1 MTEVRHAFSFRFDKA
16 FIRRAL
22 RRDRNWGV
30 IKVLILYAIATP
42 LVLFGFDDPGRLTYG
57 ILGGGFLATM
67 TFVLTLYAKAATS
80 VHTIW
85 LRQSPS
91 QTIRYELDDDGFS
104 IHMENAS
111 SRFEWQ
117 GLRQLWRYPDVW
129 LIEIVKKQSA
139 FFPPSEAPPEALAF
153 IEQKCR
159 DSGAKV

>member
-1 MTEVRHAFSFRFDKA
+1 MTEPRYTFSFRFNKA
-16 FIRRAL
+16 FIQAAL
-22 RRDRNWGV
+22 RRDRNWG
-30 IKVLILYAIATP
+30 IAKVLILYAIAAP
-42 LVLFGFDDPGRLTYG
+42 LVLFGLDAHSNLTYG
-57 ILGGGFLATM
+57 ILGGGLLATM
-67 TFVLTLYAKAATS
+67 TFVLVLFHKAATS

-85 LRQSPS
+85 QRQSPS
-91 QTIRYELDDDGFS
+91 NTIRYDLDDDGFS

-139 FFPPSEAPPEALAF
+139 FFPPHAAPEAALTF

-159 DSGAKV
+159 NGGAKV